1 MKKEEKKDEL
11 KWVSDFSEKYGN
23 LPIESPNK
31 IVKKVLEKS
40 NSKPK
45 KSIPKK

>member
-1 MKKEEKKDEL
+1 MKKEEKKDGL

-40 NSKPK
+40 NPKPK
-45 KSIPKK
+45 KKRSK